1 MCQGLVTPA
10 VSGARLH
17 PRVTHM
23 GDVENIARQI
33 EALSPEELAQFRA
46 CGKEATQRLAR
57 LAALA
62 PGMRVLDV
70 GGGVGG
76 PARTLAV
83 EFGCLVTTIDLTE
96 SFVQAAKMLTARLGL
111 GAHVTHEVGN
121 ALALPFDG
129 GTFDVVWT
137 QNSGMNIADKEHLY

>member
-1 MCQGLVTPA
+1 V
-10 VSGARLH
+10 
-17 PRVTHM
+17 
-23 GDVENIARQI
+23 
-33 EALSPEELAQFRA
+33 
-46 CGKEATQRLAR
+46 RLAR

-83 EFGCLVTTIDLTE
+83 EFGCRVTAIDLTE
-96 SFVQAAKMLTARLGL
+96 TFVQAAKMLTVRLGL
-111 GAHVTHEVGN
+111 GAQVTHEVGN

-129 GTFDVVWT
+129 GVFDVVWT
-137 QNSGMNIADKEHLY
+137 QNSGMKIADKPRLYAGSTACSAPAASWPSRSRWTGPPGPSSIPSCGRATPRRASCARPRRCAR